1 MLAGSC
7 GLFDRV
13 SPAVDICTTVGGG
26 VPAAVFSWNVAGF
39 RPAAA
44 ICRLGTEFDIVS
56 GEAKVCWA

>member
-1 MLAGSC
+1 MLAGSWR
-7 GLFDRV
+7 LFDRV

-26 VPAAVFSWNVAGF
+26 VPAAVFNWNVAGL
-39 RPAAA
+39 RPAA